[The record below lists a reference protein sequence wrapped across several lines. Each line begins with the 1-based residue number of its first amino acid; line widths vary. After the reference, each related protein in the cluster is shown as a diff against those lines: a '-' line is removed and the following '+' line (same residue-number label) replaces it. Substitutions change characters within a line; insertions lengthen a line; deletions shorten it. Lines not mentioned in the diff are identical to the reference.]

1 MIRLPLARGRRRHP
15 ACRGA
20 RSGRWPLGTIQF
32 SFGALS
38 GLLGGLFT
46 DGSPRGMAALL
57 LAAAIGVA
65 VADRLRPRA

>member
-1 MIRLPLARGRRRHP
+1 MIPLLIWAVANFGLITP
-15 ACRGA
+15 NAVV
-20 RSGRWPLGTIQF
+20 
-32 SFGALS
+32 GALS

-65 VADRLRPRA
+65 VADRLRPNP